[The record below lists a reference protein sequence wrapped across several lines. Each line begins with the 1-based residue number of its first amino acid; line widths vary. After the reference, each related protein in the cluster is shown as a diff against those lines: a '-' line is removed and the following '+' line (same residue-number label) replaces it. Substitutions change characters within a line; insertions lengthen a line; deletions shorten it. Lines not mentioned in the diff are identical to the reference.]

1 MNKKLTYP
9 WMVTLKIKNPL
20 MVKYKSLSN
29 THLSSHLCE
38 NETVLMHLPYDN
50 VEEAYEYCKN
60 LGIDTW
66 RLGRADI
73 KTN

>member
-20 MVKYKSLSN
+20 MVKYKSLN
-29 THLSSHLCE
+29 TLNTPLSCE

-66 RLGRADI
+66 CLGRADI
-73 KTN
+73 KNN